1 MSGFFIDMKRIAA
14 ISVLVI
20 AIGCK
25 KNEEKLVLPAPVA
38 QAPVA
43 KCFVWTSGRDTI
55 RLSYVPSDLNVTG
68 QLAYLFYEKDQSS
81 GTISGTF
88 VGDTLFVDYKFKS
101 EGMTSI
107 RETAFLKR
115 GDSLIPGIGAV
126 AFKDNREQIVNPHT
140 LTFDPKGAL
149 LKTSCPD

>member
-1 MSGFFIDMKRIAA
+1 MKRIAA
-14 ISVLVI
+14 ISALVI

-25 KNEEKLVLPAPVA
+25 KNEEKPELPASLPQSPA
-38 QAPVA
+38 SE
-43 KCFVWTSGRDTI
+43 CFMWTSGKDTI

-68 QLAYLFYEKDQSS
+68 KLDYQFYEKDQSS

-88 VGDTLFVDYKFKS
+88 IGDTLFVDYKFKS
-101 EGMTSI
+101 EGMSSV
-107 RETAFLKR
+107 REAAFLKK
-115 GDSLIPGIGAV
+115 GDSLIPGTGAV
-126 AFKDNREQIVNPHT
+126 EFKDNREQIVNPHT